1 MTKVLIVYT
10 TTRGNT
16 KKMAEAVA
24 DGALSVENTE
34 VKLKEAHEVTMDDV
48 RACDALIM
56 GSPMRHRTADSRIK
70 QFIENVCEILWTTD
84 EMVGKVGG
92 VFTVGGGYGD
102 CGAGCELA
110 QLGMHGAFA
119 ASGMILVTLPKTTP
133 GFQVAGMHW
142 GPHGRSGGPGMEPV
156 GITKEMMKAGW
167 HHGANVTRVA
177 AALKGKDLFAH
188 GNVAPSPELLRQFM
202 DGGDSTSLTEDES
215 GIQPTG

>member
-10 TTRGNT
+10 TSNGNT
-16 KKMAEAVA
+16 RRMAEAVA
-24 DGALSVENTE
+24 DGAKSVEGAE
-34 VKLKEAHEVTMDDV
+34 VTLKEAHEATLDDV
-48 RACDALIM
+48 RTCNALII
-56 GSPMRHRTADSRIK
+56 GSPVRHRSADARIK
-70 QFIENVCEILWTTD
+70 KFIEDVCEILWLTD

-110 QLGMHGAFA
+110 QLGLLGALA

-156 GITKEMMKAGW
+156 GINSEIMQAGW
-167 HHGANVTRVA
+167 HHGANVCRIA
-177 AALKGKDLFAH
+177 AMLKEHDLLAR
-188 GNVAPSPELLRQFM
+188 GNTAPSADLIAMFAGMSSAEK
-202 DGGDSTSLTEDES
+202 
-215 GIQPTG
+215 

>member
-10 TTRGNT
+10 TTIGNT

-24 DGALSVENTE
+24 SGARSVAGAE
-34 VKLKEAHEVTMDDV
+34 VDLKEAHLATMDDV

-56 GSPMRHRTADSRIK
+56 GSPVRHRTADARIK
-70 QFIENVCEILWTTD
+70 QFIENVCEQLWLTD

-102 CGAGCELA
+102 CGAGSELA
-110 QLGMHGAFA
+110 QLGLHGCFA
-119 ASGMILVTLPKTTP
+119 AGGMILVTLPKTTP

-156 GITKEMMKAGW
+156 GITEEMMHAGW
-167 HHGANVTRVA
+167 HHGANVARIA
-177 AALKGKDLFAH
+177 AALRGKDLLAR
-188 GNVAPSPELLRQFM
+188 GNVAPSKELLEQFAKTPPI
-202 DGGDSTSLTEDES
+202 G
-215 GIQPTG
+215 